1 MLILAYVCNTVSIYD
16 MLLMLYLYT
25 DAMRIYLR
33 KLRGRWHYIGHRKYM
48 DYSAYRGSERPEG
61 V

>member
-25 DAMRIYLR
+25 DCDADL
-33 KLRGRWHYIGHRKYM
+33 
-48 DYSAYRGSERPEG
+48 ST
-61 V
+61 

>member
-1 MLILAYVCNTVSIYD
+1 MLILAYVCNAVSIYD

-33 KLRGRWHYIGHRKYM
+33 KLRGRWQYIGHRMCM
-48 DYSAYRGSERPEG
+48 DYCAYRGE
-61 V
+61 